1 MWFSKVEN
9 SKKFSFT
16 FKMNS
21 MVQYFRRWWQF
32 LTKTKINVLVFQAN
46 ESLKFVSTVTD
57 YANEWLAISSD
68 LRTYLMLDSTKEN
81 IKTIRQVRGGI
92 NLNGYLLRISLVN
105 KPKIY

>member
-1 MWFSKVEN
+1 
-9 SKKFSFT
+9 
-16 FKMNS
+16 
-21 MVQYFRRWWQF
+21 

-92 NLNGYLLRISLVN
+92 NLSGYLLRISLVN

>member
-1 MWFSKVEN
+1 
-9 SKKFSFT
+9 
-16 FKMNS
+16 
-21 MVQYFRRWWQF
+21 

-92 NLNGYLLRISLVN
+92 NLSGYLRRISLVN